1 MENEYKQLN
10 EVINLNH
17 AADRAIMALRSS
29 EKNNLKLYVL
39 DQALV
44 AVNDSVNLLNR
55 LLDATRYGADWK
67 AEYDDATR
75 YGADWKAEYDNAMKT
90 IAELRSKVAAADTV
104 GRNDLS
110 EEEHQ
115 LAKSGQKIAAIKS
128 IRTRINMGLKE
139 AKDLVEKFYPPAN
152 VF

>member
-55 LLDATRYGADWK
+55 LL
-67 AEYDDATR
+67 DATR

>member
-67 AEYDDATR
+67 AEYD
-75 YGADWKAEYDNAMKT
+75 NAMKT

-110 EEEHQ
+110 EEEHD
-115 LAKSGQKIAAIKS
+115 LAKNGQKIAAIKEV
-128 IRTRINMGLKE
+128 RTRTNMGLKE
-139 AKDLVEKFYPPAN
+139 AKDLVEKFFPPAN